1 MKKTYIG
8 IAFIVLVFGIWA
20 VPTIVERVKTSD
32 IVRGERLDHVGG
44 GETSGKLDRIG
55 PAPKYSLVD
64 QHGRPFSSDALKG
77 KVHVLEFFFS
87 TCPTICPIMN
97 QNLKLVEQKFFG
109 NPDFAIVSITINP
122 EHDTPQVLKEHAE
135 AIGVK
140 SSQWHFLSG
149 EKDYIYKLSNTGF
162 NIYAGQNANASGG
175 FEHSGLFALIDRD
188 GYIRCR
194 KDDFGNPILYY
205 DGTEAAGVE
214 AIMQDIKILLD
225 EQR

>member
-8 IAFIVLVFGIWA
+8 IAFVVLVFGIWA
-20 VPTIVERVKTSD
+20 VPRIVDRVKGSD
-32 IVRGERLDHVGG
+32 VVRGERLDNVRG
-44 GETSGKLDRIG
+44 GETDGELELIGK
-55 PAPKYSLVD
+55 APSYTLVD
-64 QHGRPFSSDALKG
+64 QNGKPFSSDALKG

-97 QNLKLVEQKFFG
+97 QNMLKIEQKFFG

-122 EHDTPQVLKEHAE
+122 ENDTPQVLKQHAE

-140 SSQWHFLSG
+140 SSQWHFLTG
-149 EKDYIYKLSNTGF
+149 EKDDIYKLANTGF
-162 NIYAGQNANASGG
+162 NIYAGENAKANGG

-188 GYIRCR
+188 GNIRCR

-205 DGTEAAGVE
+205 DGTEPAGVE

-225 EQR
+225 E